1 MGYGVDMTCSRCGV
15 DIEEAAGAIAKKKAW
30 KAERKTLRADNEKL
44 TAALSAQSAQLKALQ
59 AEVAVLR
66 TPSTGGAAGGAPS
79 AKEETIA
86 VPIGRRGK
94 RIIQMS
100 PAQARVIGNMR

>member
-66 TPSTGGAAGGAPS
+66 TPSTGGAAGGGPS

-86 VPIGRRGK
+86 RPTALRAKPLLQI
-94 RIIQMS
+94 
-100 PAQARVIGNMR
+100 